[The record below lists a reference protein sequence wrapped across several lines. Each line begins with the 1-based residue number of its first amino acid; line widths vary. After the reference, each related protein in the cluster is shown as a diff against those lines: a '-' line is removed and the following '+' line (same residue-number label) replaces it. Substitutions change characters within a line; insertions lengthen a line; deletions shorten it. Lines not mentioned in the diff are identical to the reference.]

1 MKYKTS
7 DLVIKA
13 RQLADLTN
21 SDFLAWDEIVSLVN
35 DSYTAIYQKLININD
50 ASFVNTITVEPGEN
64 VLPPDFWQLRS
75 VNLVRNKEVLPIKRR
90 ASSENYSSL
99 SYEIRFDKL
108 YIHGS
113 VPMGE
118 IVVEYWAKPKTLTY
132 KPEPVELSPTI
143 HGNTLLAIKDEKF
156 FSVTSDDVLFIY
168 DTKTGN
174 ENNIQL
180 GGSPS
185 KIYAGKDKAV
195 IKTNNGDFI
204 LTYVNMNLQAFTGV
218 PVITEGGSIAR
229 IYEKK
234 IFLNNHYVADWDFT
248 ETPEVAVCG
257 DYFEDF
263 YYLVNGTIYHN
274 GEPVLLNDQT
284 ITATGIAYK
293 NGNCWY
299 YTDEEIGF
307 VDADD
312 NFHLV
317 DDIPGVVG
325 INKIDENTG
334 YGYTVKDFSDRYICY
349 PWVEDTILDFPNSMY
364 FQIIPYALAVA
375 FKVKQGADASGL
387 TTIMSSMEQT
397 FYDTLTQDANQ
408 SVRIKNVY

>member
-90 ASSENYSSL
+90 ASSENYSSI

-132 KPEPVELSPTI
+132 KPEPVELRPMIS
-143 HGNTLLAIKDEKF
+143 GNTLLGVRDERF
-156 FSVTSDDVLFIY
+156 FSVSNDNVLFIY
-168 DTKTGN
+168 DTKSGN
-174 ENNIQL
+174 ESSVQL
-180 GGSPS
+180 NSVPN
-185 KIYAGKDKAV
+185 KIIAGKDKV
-195 IKTNNGDFI
+195 IIKTDNGDFV
-204 LTYVNMNLQAFTGV
+204 LSYVNNTLSNFTGI

-229 IYEKK
+229 IYENQ
-234 IFLNNHYVADWDFT
+234 IFLNNHYVADWDYT
-248 ETPEVAVCG
+248 ETPEVVVCG

-263 YYLVNGTIYHN
+263 YYLVDGTIYHN

-284 ITATGIAYK
+284 IIATGIVYK

-307 VDADD
+307 VDAND

-317 DDIPGVVG
+317 DDISGVVG

-334 YGYTVKDFSDRYICY
+334 YGYTVKDYLGNFTCY

-364 FQIIPYALAVA
+364 FQIISYALAVA
-375 FKVKQGADASGL
+375 FKIKQGADASGL

-408 SVRIKNVY
+408 PVRIKNVY